1 MIFTTPIAFF
11 LLLII
16 PVVLYIGWPRQRF
29 RRTRDIV
36 SIVLR
41 VSIITL
47 VVMALS
53 GAQIVRSADNLAV
66 IFLVDASDSVGTQ
79 ATEAALE
86 QVREVMGSMGDNDLA
101 GVILFGEDAQV
112 ERMVTPNREL
122 GVIRAAPETGNS
134 NLAAAIRLAL
144 ALFPGD
150 AAQRIVI
157 MSDGQPTM
165 GDAEAQAQLAAA
177 SGVEISY
184 IPLVR
189 EPAPDVRMTRLEAP
203 ERVSE
208 GQQFDLT
215 MTIESDEATD
225 ARVDIFAGGE
235 LIISEEVSLH
245 AGTNSRT
252 LTLEGGSAGFRDFTG
267 NVTPIGADNFYQN
280 NRLSTF
286 SQVVGPSRVLVVSD
300 SPEEAQY
307 IVPAL
312 TESGLIVDETTPSDL
327 PTNVSRLA
335 EYKSVILVNVAASSI
350 TSQMRT
356 LQTYVRDLGGGLLM
370 VGGPDSYGPGGYFQT
385 PLEEVLPVDMQL
397 KDQQRLPKL
406 TLAYIIDRSG
416 SMADVGRDGVPHIEL
431 AKEAI
436 IRSVALLQPTDRAAV
451 ASFDSQA
458 YWVAEFQDVVDGL
471 ALQRQVGTLTPSG
484 GTDILSGMQLVA
496 RDIMNETAE
505 VKHIILLTDG
515 ISSAGGLVELTRQLR
530 QAGNVTTSTITIGSD
545 QAGST
550 LLESMANAGGGNT
563 HIATDVASIPQIFAQ
578 ETVLATRSYI
588 FEEPFT
594 PTLTARSPIMDG
606 ITALPRLRGYIGTTP
621 KLASQVILRA
631 SEPYQDPVLAAWQ
644 YGLGRSVA
652 FTSDATARWGVEWVT
667 WDDFARFWSQAVRWT
682 ITEGGTENIETR
694 IVMEDNRARITADAR
709 DSEGNFLNGLNL
721 EASVVDPLLGN
732 QRVKLRQVAP
742 GRYEAIFNPS
752 SEGAYFLRLTGT
764 GQTGGQALAVNQTS
778 GWVMGYSPEYLN
790 RRSDTILPALAQ
802 ITGGTSMA
810 ATLNTA
816 AFEHNL
822 EARSGSQP
830 LWPLL
835 LAIALALLPI
845 DVAVRRLLVT
855 RSDLLRLRDTILR
868 RRVPLTVEGT
878 TERLTGLFDA
888 RARARESVQAR
899 ADTINEAAPGGG
911 GTIGALRSRRERG
924 GEGESAATPTPTDSP
939 PSPGT
944 PTTPVAP
951 PAKPRYNPTTREEP
965 ARNTGSNNI
974 GSQLLKKRR
983 DRDKE

>member
-1 MIFTTPIAFF
+1 MIFSTPVAFL

-29 RRTRDIV
+29 RRNRDVI
-36 SIVLR
+36 SMVLR
-41 VSIITL
+41 VTIILL
-47 VVMALS
+47 VVMALA
-53 GAQIVRSADNLAV
+53 GAQIVRSADQLAV
-66 IFLVDASDSVGTQ
+66 IFLVDASDSVGIQ

-86 QVREVMGSMGDNDLA
+86 QVREAMGAMGDNDMA

-112 ERMVTPNREL
+112 ERMVNANREL
-122 GVIRAAPETGNS
+122 GIIRAAPNTGNT
-134 NLAAAIRLAL
+134 NLASAIRLAL
-144 ALFPGD
+144 ALFPAE

-157 MSDGQPTM
+157 MSDGQPTL

-184 IPLVR
+184 VPLVR
-189 EPAPDVRMTRLEAP
+189 EPAPDARMTRLEAP

-208 GQQFDLT
+208 GQLFDLT
-215 MTIESDEATD
+215 MTIESDEATP

-235 LIISEEVSLH
+235 LIASEEVSLR
-245 AGTNSRT
+245 AGTNNRT

-267 NVTPIGADNFYQN
+267 TVTPIGVDNFYQN

-300 SPEEAQY
+300 APEDAQY

-312 TESGLIVDETTPSDL
+312 AESGLTVDQVAPSEL
-327 PTNVSRLA
+327 PSNVAGLA
-335 EYKSVILVNVAASSI
+335 QYKSVILVNVPASSI

-356 LQTYVRDLGGGLLM
+356 LQTFVRDLGGGLLM
-370 VGGPDSYGPGGYFQT
+370 VGGPESYGPGGYFQT
-385 PLEEVLPVDMQL
+385 ELEEVLPVEMQL

-406 TLAYIIDRSG
+406 TLAYIVDRSG
-416 SMADVGRDGVPHIEL
+416 SMADVGRDGIPHIEL

-471 ALQRQVGTLTPSG
+471 GLQRQVGTLSPSG
-484 GTDILSGMQLVA
+484 GTDILAGMQLVA
-496 RDIMNETAE
+496 RDIINEPAE
-505 VKHIILLTDG
+505 IKHIILLTDG

-530 QAGNVTTSTITIGSD
+530 QVGNVTTSTITIGSD

-606 ITALPRLRGYIGTTP
+606 ITALPQLRGYIGTTP

-631 SEPYQDPVLAAWQ
+631 DEPYRDPVLAAWQ

-682 ITEGGTENIETR
+682 ITEGGNENIETR
-694 IVMEDNRARITADAR
+694 IEMEDDRARITADAR
-709 DSEGNFLNGLNL
+709 DNVGNFLNGLNL
-721 EASVVDPLLGN
+721 EMSVVDPLLGN

-742 GRYEAIFNPS
+742 GRYEAIFKPS
-752 SEGAYFLRLTGT
+752 AEGAYFMRLTGA
-764 GQTGGQALAVNQTS
+764 GQVDGQALAVNQTT

-790 RRSDTILPALAQ
+790 RRSDSILPTLAQ
-802 ITGGTSMA
+802 ITGGDSMA
-810 ATLNTA
+810 NTLNTS
-816 AFEHNL
+816 AFVHNL

-835 LAIALALLPI
+835 LAIAVALLPLDI
-845 DVAVRRLLVT
+845 AVRRLMIT
-855 RSDLLRLRDTILR
+855 ASDLRRLRDFILR
-868 RRVPLTVEGT
+868 RRSAVTAAGT

-899 ADTINEAAPGGG
+899 VDAVDNAPGS
-911 GTIGALRSRRERG
+911 TISALRSRRERG
-924 GEGESAATPTPTDSP
+924 GEAESETPPSSPSGTPSPTSAAPK
-939 PSPGT
+939 PSE
-944 PTTPVAP
+944 PV
-951 PAKPRYNPTTREEP
+951 KPRYNTETREEP
-965 ARNTGSNNI
+965 KRSTGVNNI

>member
-1 MIFTTPIAFF
+1 MIFSTPVAF
-11 LLLII
+11 LLLLVI

-29 RRTRDIV
+29 RRNRDII
-36 SIVLR
+36 SIVMR
-41 VSIITL
+41 VTIILL
-47 VVMALS
+47 VVMALA
-53 GAQIVRSADNLAV
+53 GAQIVRSADQLAV

-86 QVREVMGSMGDNDLA
+86 QVREAMSRMGDNDLA

-112 ERMVTPNREL
+112 ERMVNANREL
-122 GVIRAAPETGNS
+122 GAIRAAPGTGNT
-134 NLAAAIRLAL
+134 NLASAIRLAL
-144 ALFPGD
+144 ALFPGE

-157 MSDGQPTM
+157 MSDGQPTL

-184 IPLVR
+184 VPLVR
-189 EPAPDVRMTRLEAP
+189 EPAPDARMTRLEAP
-203 ERVSE
+203 ERVAE
-208 GQQFDLT
+208 GQLFDLT
-215 MTIESDEATD
+215 MTIESDEATS
-225 ARVDIFAGGE
+225 ARVDIFAGGD
-235 LIISEEVSLH
+235 LIHTEEVALR

-252 LTLEGGSAGFRDFTG
+252 MTLEGGSAGFRDFTG
-267 NVTPIGADNFYQN
+267 TVTPIGEDNFYQN

-286 SQVVGPSRVLVVSD
+286 SQVVGPSRVLVVSA
-300 SPEEAQY
+300 SPEDSQY

-312 TESGLIVDETTPSDL
+312 NESGLTVDEMSPSEL
-327 PTNVSRLA
+327 PSNVAGLA
-335 EYKSVILVNVAASSI
+335 QYKSVILVNVEAASI

-356 LQTYVRDLGGGLLM
+356 LQTFVRDLGGGLLM

-385 PLEEVLPVDMQL
+385 PLEEALPVEMQL

-416 SMADVGRDGVPHIEL
+416 SMADVGRDGIPHIEL

-436 IRSVALLQPTDRAAV
+436 IRSIALLQPTDRAAV

-458 YWVAEFQDVVDGL
+458 YWVAEFQDVVDGQ

-496 RDIMNETAE
+496 RDIINEPAE

-515 ISSAGGLVELTRQLR
+515 ISSAGGLVELTRELR
-530 QAGNVTTSTITIGSD
+530 QVGNVTTSTITIGTD
-545 QAGST
+545 QSGTT
-550 LLESMANAGGGNT
+550 LLESMANAGGGNS

-588 FEEPFT
+588 FEESFV

-606 ITALPRLRGYIGTTP
+606 ITALPQLRGYIGTTP

-631 SEPYQDPVLAAWQ
+631 NEPYQDPVLAAWQ

-682 ITEGGTENIETR
+682 ITEGGNENIETR
-694 IVMEDNRARITADAR
+694 IEMEDGRARITADAR
-709 DSEGNFLNGLNL
+709 DNAGNFLNGLNL
-721 EASVVDPLLGN
+721 EVSVVDPLLGN
-732 QRVKLRQVAP
+732 QRVKLHQVAP
-742 GRYEAIFNPS
+742 GRYEAIFKPDA
-752 SEGAYFLRLTGT
+752 EGAYFMRLTGT
-764 GQTGGQALAVNQTS
+764 GQLDGQSLAVNQTT

-790 RRSDTILPALAQ
+790 RTSDSILPTLAQ
-802 ITGGTSMA
+802 ITGGGSMA
-810 ATLNTA
+810 NTLNMS
-816 AFEHNL
+816 AFVHNL

-835 LAIALALLPI
+835 LAIAIALLPI
-845 DVAVRRLLVT
+845 DIAVRRLLIT
-855 RSDLLRLRDTILR
+855 PSDLKRLRDFLLR
-868 RRVPLTVEGT
+868 RRAAATVEGT

-888 RARARESVQAR
+888 RARARETVQTRVDSV
-899 ADTINEAAPGGG
+899 NEVAPGG
-911 GTIGALRSRRERG
+911 TISALRSRRERG
-924 GEGESAATPTPTDSP
+924 AEAESESP
-939 PSPGT
+939 PSSPSAPSGT
-944 PTTPVAP
+944 PTTPSAP
-951 PAKPRYNPTTREEP
+951 SEPAKPRYTPETREQP